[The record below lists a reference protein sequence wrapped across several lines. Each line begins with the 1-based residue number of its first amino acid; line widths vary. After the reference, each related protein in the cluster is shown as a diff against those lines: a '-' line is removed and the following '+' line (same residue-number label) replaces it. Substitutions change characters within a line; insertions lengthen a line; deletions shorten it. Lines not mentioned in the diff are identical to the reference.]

1 MFFNY
6 TGLEHWCVYK
16 ITYDMYGESPW
27 ICNFVLLLTSVV
39 LTHNIF
45 VQNIYLMHIAS
56 LQTLHIALQYY

>member
-1 MFFNY
+1 
-6 TGLEHWCVYK
+6 
-16 ITYDMYGESPW
+16 MYGESPW

-56 LQTLHIALQYY
+56 LQTLDIAL